1 MFLLLSNTFDQ
12 CELKGFDQ
20 APSINADC
28 VIYNYPLKKETPT
41 VNDVLIHIT

>member
-12 CELKGFDQ
+12 CELKGFDR
-20 APSINADC
+20 ASLINADC
-28 VIYNYPLKKETPT
+28 VIYNYHLTKETPT